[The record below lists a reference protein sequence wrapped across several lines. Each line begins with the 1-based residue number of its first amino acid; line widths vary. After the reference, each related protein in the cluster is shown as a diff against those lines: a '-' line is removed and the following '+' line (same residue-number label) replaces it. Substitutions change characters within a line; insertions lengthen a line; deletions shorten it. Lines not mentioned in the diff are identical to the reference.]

1 MKHLPNLFFLL
12 ISPPECVVQD
22 VFFLK
27 KLVRRRIGRA
37 YRSLHSKA
45 HLTLRQYYDFHNESL
60 LYSFSEKISH
70 IRAFTI
76 HLKDFGSFKN
86 NGTIY
91 LTPYAPEL
99 YELSENLN
107 GYTITPHITIARNLA
122 SREFNFAWKIFR
134 DRHYSIFFRCEYIT
148 VLKWM
153 NAGWQAHTKLM
164 LK

>member
-1 MKHLPNLFFLL
+1 MKHVPNLFFLL
-12 ISPPECVVQD
+12 ISPPEWVVED
-22 VFFLK
+22 VSFLK
-27 KLVRRRIGRA
+27 ELVRRRIGRT

-70 IRAFTI
+70 IGSFTI

-99 YELSENLN
+99 YDLSENLN